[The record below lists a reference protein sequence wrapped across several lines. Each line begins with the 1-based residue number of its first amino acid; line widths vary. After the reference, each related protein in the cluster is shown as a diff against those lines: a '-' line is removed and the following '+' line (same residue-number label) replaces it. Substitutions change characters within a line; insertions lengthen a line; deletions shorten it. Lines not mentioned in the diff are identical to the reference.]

1 MYNKA
6 GAEAYFMAEKQT
18 ALFILIVGAAALI
31 SAVLLYWLG
40 GKPFWKGFALPLGL
54 IALVQLAVGYTVY
67 TRSDSQRKDVVYKM
81 DMNPQAIA
89 NEELP
94 RMEKVMKQFV
104 VYRYAEIVLLAAGVI
119 LFFYF
124 RQKPTGAFWS
134 GVGLALALQAVLMLA
149 VDFTAEQRGEKY
161 MQVLNEGGRSGA

>member
-31 SAVLLYWLG
+31 SGVLLYWLG

-67 TRSDSQRKDVVYKM
+67 SRSDSQRKDIVYKM

-89 NEELP
+89 AEELP
-94 RMEKVMKQFV
+94 RMQKVMKQFV
-104 VYRYAEIVLLAAGVI
+104 VYRSVEMVLLAAGVI

-124 RQKPTGAFWS
+124 RQKPTGAFWC
-134 GVGLALALQAVLMLA
+134 GVGIALALQAVLMLGFDA
-149 VDFTAEQRGEKY
+149 VAEKRGAVYTHQLMAER
-161 MQVLNEGGRSGA
+161 N